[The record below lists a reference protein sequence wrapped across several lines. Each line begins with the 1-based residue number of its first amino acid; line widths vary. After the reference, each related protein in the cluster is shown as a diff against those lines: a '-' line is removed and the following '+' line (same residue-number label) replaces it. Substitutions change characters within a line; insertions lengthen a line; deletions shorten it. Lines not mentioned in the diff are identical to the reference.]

1 VAVFTG
7 TELAFLRQQFIGTAT
22 ATVTKPQINAAMQA
36 IEDTLLDYVL
46 QAGDAGQ
53 TVQQLVSAAVNAATQ
68 PLGVTFTAP
77 QKKLLFAYWANLK
90 YLKDRA

>member
-1 VAVFTG
+1 VAVITV
-7 TELAFLRQQFIGTAT
+7 TELAYLRQQFVGLGT

-53 TVQQLVSAAVNAATQ
+53 TVQQLVSTAINAATQ

-77 QKKLLFAYWANLK
+77 QKKLLFAYWANVK
-90 YLKDRA
+90 YLRDKA